1 MQNAPSVMIGA
12 LIALVGTVLVQ
23 LWLVPLVDARKR
35 REQRWE
41 ADVRA
46 LGEALLFRDA
56 EATDAFRRALF
67 IRATIASAAQQEDD
81 PGERMSLLHESD
93 ATGQDEWSAYR
104 RVRAQVDW
112 LADEVKAIAPN
123 SPALAE
129 LAYRLALHRNA
140 HRKMTFMWASV
151 HRHPDPDAVR
161 GTYWDVVF
169 ATEEVVKELR
179 TLAARR
185 MPRRPS
191 WISSRRNAHVRGV
204 SLDDESVGL
213 PLNEQQPAPWTAD
226 RV

>member
-41 ADVRA
+41 ADLRA

-56 EATDAFRRALF
+56 EATDSFRRALL
-67 IRATIASAAQQEDD
+67 IRATIASAAIQEDD
-81 PGERMSLLHESD
+81 PERKRSLRLESD
-93 ATGQDEWSAYR
+93 ASGQDEWSAYR
-104 RVRAQVDW
+104 RVRAQMDW